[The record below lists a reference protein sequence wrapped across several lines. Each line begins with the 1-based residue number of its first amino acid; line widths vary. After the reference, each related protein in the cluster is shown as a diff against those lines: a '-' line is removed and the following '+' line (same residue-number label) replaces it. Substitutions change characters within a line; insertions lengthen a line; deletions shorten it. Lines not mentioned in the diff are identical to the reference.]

1 MTQSNMMW
9 GGRFAAGPAAIME
22 QINASI
28 GFDKRLAPQD
38 IAGSKAHARML
49 ASAGILTAEDAD
61 KICAG
66 LDTILSEI
74 EAGSFTFSPALEDV
88 HMNVEQALKDRIGE
102 AGGRLH
108 TARSR
113 NDQVATDFKLYLRDK
128 IDEIGRILA
137 RLQLVLARKAH
148 AHASVVMP
156 GYTHLQVAQPVT
168 FGHHLM
174 AYVEMIARDR
184 GRFADARARLNEC
197 PLGAAALAGTSFP
210 IDRTMT
216 ARALGFDRPTANSL
230 DSVAD
235 RDFALETLAA
245 ATIAA
250 VHLGRLAEEIV
261 LWSTAEFGFVRLS
274 DAFTTGSSIMPQKRN
289 PDAAELSRAKIGRI
303 AGAFHGLVIVLKG
316 LPLAYSKDMQEDKEQ
331 TFEAIDTLELV
342 IAAMTGMIEDL
353 QPNVERMRAAAMLG
367 YSTATD
373 LADWLV
379 REAGVPFREAH
390 GITGRIVALAEA
402 KGLRLDELPLE
413 AMRSV
418 EPRIDSRAQKVLSV
432 ESSVASRTSYGGTAP
447 QNVRKMASGWIK
459 RLEKELGGA

>member
-1 MTQSNMMW
+1 MW
-9 GGRFAAGPAAIME
+9 GGRFAGGPAAVME

-49 ASAGILTAEDAD
+49 AAAGILTGDDAD
-61 KICAG
+61 KICSG

-74 EAGSFTFSPALEDV
+74 LAGRFDFKRELEDV
-88 HMNVEQALKDRIGE
+88 HMNVEQRLKDLIGD

-113 NDQVATDFKLYLRDK
+113 NDQVATDFKLYLRDR
-128 IDEIGRILA
+128 IDETGRTLA
-137 RLQLVLARKAH
+137 RLQLVLAQKALSH
-148 AHASVVMP
+148 AAVVMP
-156 GYTHLQVAQPVT
+156 GYTHLQTAQPVT
-168 FGHHLM
+168 FGHHLL
-174 AYVEMIARDR
+174 AYVEMIFRDR
-184 GRFADARARLNEC
+184 GRFEDARKRLNEC

-216 ARALGFDRPTANSL
+216 AVALGFDRPTANSL

-235 RDFALETLAA
+235 RDFVLETLAA
-245 ATIAA
+245 ATICA

-261 LWSTAEFGFVRLS
+261 LWSTAEFGFVRLT

-289 PDAAELSRAKIGRI
+289 PDAAELCRAKIGRI
-303 AGAFHGLVIVLKG
+303 AGAFQGLVLVMKG

-331 TFEAIDTLELV
+331 SFEAMETLELV
-342 IAAMTGMIEDL
+342 IAAMTGMIADL
-353 QPNVERMRAAAMLG
+353 TPNEARMRAAAMLG

-390 GITGRIVALAEA
+390 GITGKIVALAEA
-402 KGLRLDELPLE
+402 KAVRLDELPLE
-413 AMRSV
+413 AMQGV
-418 EPRIDSRAQKVLSV
+418 EPRIDSRVMMVLTV
-432 ESSVASRTSYGGTAP
+432 ENSVASRVSYGGTAP
-447 QNVRKMASGWIK
+447 QNVQKMASGWIK
-459 RLEKELGGA
+459 RLETELAVG